1 MISFSLALCCSIYF
15 QQFTSVLILGSPLS
29 LRYSGA
35 RWTFHIASFFQS
47 HRTCLNRFHIQR
59 KMESDYADDCLTS
72 IQMGV
77 FQQVLY
83 PFHSFPKV
91 QSTRQQRQ
99 KKPYQPLPG
108 EIWIVYVMKD
118 ILYHLQYN
126 FSWSRRYDA
135 YALVKRDELVR
146 CAFLMVHLLLS
157 EWEG

>member
-77 FQQVLY
+77 FQQVLR
-83 PFHSFPKV
+83 FTVFLRFSLLGSKG
-91 QSTRQQRQ
+91 R
-99 KKPYQPLPG
+99 KKTYQPLPG